1 MNDIQIYVMPIEEL
15 AARTIVS
22 CRALAEDL
30 PVNLLSADA
39 HQHRH
44 IRGLLNDI
52 SGDDPAGPRA
62 LQSVDLLAG
71 ILRAEHE
78 TETLG
83 YEDVFEGENDPEY
96 GAAGA
101 VYRYRVLSERGEAIE
116 AWSNKLHYLARM
128 MRILDARLCGERMV
142 NRRFAG

>member
-1 MNDIQIYVMPIEEL
+1 MNDIQLYVMPIEEL
-15 AARTIVS
+15 AARTIVA

-39 HQHRH
+39 HQHHR
-44 IRGLLNDI
+44 ICGLLNDI

-62 LQSVDLLAG
+62 LQSVGLLAD
-71 ILRAEHE
+71 ILRAERE

-96 GAAGA
+96 GATGA
-101 VYRYRVLSERGEAIE
+101 VYRHRVLSDRGEAIE
-116 AWSNKLHYLARM
+116 VWSNKLLYLARM
-128 MRILDARLCGERMV
+128 VRILDARLRGERMV

>member
-1 MNDIQIYVMPIEEL
+1 MNDIQLYVMPIEEL
-15 AARTIVS
+15 AARTIMA
-22 CRALAEDL
+22 CKALAEDL

-62 LQSVDLLAG
+62 LQSVDLLAD

-78 TETLG
+78 TETMG
-83 YEDVFEGENDPEY
+83 YEDVFTKIDMCR
-96 GAAGA
+96 A
-101 VYRYRVLSERGEAIE
+101 
-116 AWSNKLHYLARM
+116 HYDMIGLGSDYVDQFIR
-128 MRILDARLCGERMV
+128 
-142 NRRFAG
+142 

>member
-1 MNDIQIYVMPIEEL
+1 MNDIQLYVMPIEEL

-30 PVNLLSADA
+30 PVNFLLADA

-62 LQSVDLLAG
+62 LQSVDLLVA
-71 ILRAEHE
+71 ILRAERE

-101 VYRYRVLSERGEAIE
+101 VYRHRVLSERGEAIE
-116 AWSNKLHYLARM
+116 AWSNKLLYLARM
-128 MRILDARLCGERMV
+128 MRILDARLCGERVV
-142 NRRFAG
+142 NRRFAD